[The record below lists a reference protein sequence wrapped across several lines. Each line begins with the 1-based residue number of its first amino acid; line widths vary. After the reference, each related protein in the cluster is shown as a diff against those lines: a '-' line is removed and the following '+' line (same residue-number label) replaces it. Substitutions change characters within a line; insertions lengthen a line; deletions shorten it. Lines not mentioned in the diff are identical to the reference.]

1 MSKVSIVCAAY
12 NCAAYLPKTIES
24 VINQAYPDWEL
35 LIVND
40 CSTDNTAEVAESY
53 AQADNR
59 IKLLNNIKN
68 VGPAKT
74 RNNGI
79 EAAQGKYLAFLDGDD
94 FWEPDFISTSM
105 NFLKNKKE
113 VFCFSSYYRVD
124 EDLNPLYD
132 PFIVPEKVNYESIL
146 RTCPISCLTAFIDI
160 EQTGKYYM
168 PNIEKRQDYG
178 LWLNILK
185 DVNFAYGIEKP
196 LATYRIRK
204 GSVSRNK
211 WKAMYYVWKVY
222 RDVEKIN
229 LFKSMYL
236 LVVYALNGMKK
247 YSR

>member
-1 MSKVSIVCAAY
+1 MVSIICAAY
-12 NCAAYLPKTIES
+12 NCAKYLPKTIES
-24 VINQAYPDWEL
+24 VQTQVYQNWEL
-35 LIVND
+35 IVVND
-40 CSTDNTAEVAESY
+40 CSTDSTLEVAEAY
-53 AQADNR
+53 AEKDKRVKVISNPE
-59 IKLLNNIKN
+59 N

-79 EAAQGKYLAFLDGDD
+79 KAAEGKYLAFLDGDD
-94 FWEPDFISTSM
+94 FWEPDFISTSID
-105 NFLKNKKE
+105 FLKSE
-113 VFCFSSYYRVD
+113 GQVFCFASYYRVD
-124 EDLNPLYD
+124 EVLDPLYE

-168 PNIEKRQDYG
+168 PDIEKRQDYG

-185 DVNFAYGIEKP
+185 DVDFAYGIKKP

-236 LVVYALNGMKK
+236 LGVYALNGVKK

>member
-12 NCAAYLPKTIES
+12 NCAGYLPKTIES

-40 CSTDNTAEVAESY
+40 CSTDNTAEVTESY
-53 AQADNR
+53 AQADDR

-94 FWEPDFISTSM
+94 FWEPDFISTSRDY
-105 NFLKNKKE
+105 LKRTGE

-160 EQTGKYYM
+160 EQIGKYYM

>member
-1 MSKVSIVCAAY
+1 MNKVSIVCAAY
-12 NCAAYLPKTIES
+12 NCSKYLSKTIES
-24 VINQAYPDWEL
+24 VQAQNYLEWEL
-35 LIVND
+35 IVVDD
-40 CSTDNTAEVAESY
+40 CSTDDTVEVAESY
-53 AQADNR
+53 ASEDRRVKVMSNDV
-59 IKLLNNIKN
+59 N
-68 VGPAKT
+68 VGPART

-79 EAAQGKYLAFLDGDD
+79 KAAEGKYLAFLDGDD
-94 FWEPDFISTSM
+94 FWEPDFISTSID
-105 NFLKNKKE
+105 FLQTRGG

-124 EDLNPLYD
+124 EDLNPLYE
-132 PFIVPEKVNYESIL
+132 PFIVPVRVNYNSIL

-168 PNIEKRQDYG
+168 PDIEKRQDYG
-178 LWLNILK
+178 LWLSILK
-185 DVNFAYGIEKP
+185 DVDYAYGIEKT

-229 LFKSMYL
+229 LFKSAYL
-236 LVVYALNGMKK
+236 LGVYALNGVKK